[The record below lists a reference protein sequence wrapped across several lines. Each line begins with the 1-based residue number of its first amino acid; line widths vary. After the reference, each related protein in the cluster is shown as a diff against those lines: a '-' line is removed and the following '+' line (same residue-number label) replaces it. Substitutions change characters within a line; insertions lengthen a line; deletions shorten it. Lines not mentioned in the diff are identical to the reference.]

1 MSPRRILL
9 PPVVAFLL
17 LSAYVVAESLG
28 FRGLARPEGD
38 TVAEAAAL
46 GHAARTLQLMAEGQ
60 NPNEPSHI
68 RSGFLDSG
76 EYQLMP
82 LEAAILARH
91 VELVRLLLRMGDA
104 RFDTTSAICF
114 ARARLPE
121 ALPDLGASP
130 FQSSDAPLQIGAA
143 ISMCAAKRP
152 A

>member
-38 TVAEAAAL
+38 TVSEAAAL
-46 GHAARTLQLMAEGQ
+46 GHAARTLQLIDEGQ
-60 NPNEPSHI
+60 NPNQPSHI
-68 RSGFLDSG
+68 RPGFLDSG
-76 EYQLMP
+76 EYELTP

-91 VELVRLLLRMGDA
+91 IELVRLLLRMGGA
-104 RFDTTSAICF
+104 RSDTTRAVCF
-114 ARARLPE
+114 ARARLP
-121 ALPDLGASP
+121 AVLPDLGAS
-130 FQSSDAPLQIGAA
+130 SLEASEAPPEIGTA
-143 ISMCAAKRP
+143 IRMCATRRP